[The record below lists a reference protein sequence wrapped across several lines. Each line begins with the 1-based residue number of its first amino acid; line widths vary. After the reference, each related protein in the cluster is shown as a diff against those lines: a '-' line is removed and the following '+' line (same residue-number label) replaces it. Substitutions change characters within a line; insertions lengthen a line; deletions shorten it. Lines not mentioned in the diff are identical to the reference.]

1 MNASQAKERLRDLAG
16 PNVSRA
22 GEPPDIRRAGTIC
35 FCTAEM
41 EEKMDK
47 GLIGIQMST
56 IKAKV
61 DELGAYE
68 TLKACAEMGY
78 HCMEVSQ
85 IPMTPENVSGM
96 RKACDEFG
104 IKIAANTAALEPMMP
119 GMPGEFLTTDF
130 DKIVEDCKALNTD
143 MLRIG
148 MLPMTC
154 MGSREKAL
162 DFVKRAD
169 EMAERLGEHGI
180 DLYYHNHHVEFVR
193 YDGQY
198 LLDIIKEN
206 TKKMGF
212 ELDIHWIHR
221 GGENPVEFIRQYAGR
236 IRLLH
241 LKDYRIA
248 PPQMPEGEFDIKAF
262 MGTFFNLVEFAEVGE
277 GSLPIKE
284 CIEAGFAG
292 GSEYFLIEQDSTYGR
307 DPFESL
313 KISRDNL
320 IAMGYKD
327 WFEL

>member
-1 MNASQAKERLRDLAG
+1 
-16 PNVSRA
+16 
-22 GEPPDIRRAGTIC
+22 
-35 FCTAEM
+35 
-41 EEKMDK
+41 MDK

>member
-1 MNASQAKERLRDLAG
+1 M
-16 PNVSRA
+16 
-22 GEPPDIRRAGTIC
+22 
-35 FCTAEM
+35 
-41 EEKMDK
+41 
-47 GLIGIQMST
+47 
-56 IKAKV
+56 

-85 IPMTPENVSGM
+85 IPMTAENVSGM
-96 RKACDEFG
+96 RKACQEFG
-104 IKIAANTAALEPMMP
+104 IKIAANTAALEPMAP
-119 GMPGEFLTTDF
+119 GMPGEYLVSDF
-130 DKIVEDCKALNTD
+130 DKIVEDCKALDTN

-148 MLPMTC
+148 MLPITC
-154 MGSREKAL
+154 MGSREKAV

-180 DLYYHNHHVEFVR
+180 DLYYHNHHVEFVK

-198 LLDIIKEN
+198 LLDIIRDN

-221 GGENPVEFIRQYAGR
+221 GGENPVEFIRRYAGR

-248 PPQMPEGEFDIKAF
+248 SLPVPGEGFDMKAF
-262 MGTFFNLVEFAEVGE
+262 FADFFNLVEFAEVGE
-277 GSLPIKE
+277 GNLPIRE
-284 CIEAGFAG
+284 CIEAGLAG
-292 GSEYFLIEQDSTYGR
+292 GSEYFLIEQDDTYGR

-320 IAMGYKD
+320 IAMGYGD
-327 WFEL
+327 WFVYEKRL

>member
-1 MNASQAKERLRDLAG
+1 MG
-16 PNVSRA
+16 
-22 GEPPDIRRAGTIC
+22 
-35 FCTAEM
+35 
-41 EEKMDK
+41 K

-56 IKAKV
+56 IKKKV

-96 RKACDEFG
+96 KKACDEFG
-104 IKIAANTAALEPMMP
+104 IKIAANSAALEPMVP
-119 GMPGEFLTTDF
+119 GMPGEFLNTDF
-130 DKIVEDCKALNTD
+130 DKIVEDCKTLNTD

-154 MGSREKAL
+154 MGSREKAI

-180 DLYYHNHHVEFVR
+180 DLYYHNHHVEFVK

-198 LLDIIKEN
+198 LLDIIKDN

-221 GGENPVEFIRQYAGR
+221 GGENPVTFIKQYAGR

-248 PPQMPEGEFDIKAF
+248 PIRLPEGDFDFKAV
-262 MGTFFNLVEFAEVGE
+262 MGQFYNLTEFAEVGE

-284 CIEAGFAG
+284 CIEAGLAG
-292 GSEYFLIEQDSTYGR
+292 GSEYFLIEQDDTYGR

>member
-1 MNASQAKERLRDLAG
+1 
-16 PNVSRA
+16 
-22 GEPPDIRRAGTIC
+22 
-35 FCTAEM
+35 M
-41 EEKMDK
+41 EK

-56 IKAKV
+56 IKKKV

-85 IPMTPENVSGM
+85 IPMTAENVSGM
-96 RKACDEFG
+96 RKACQEFG
-104 IKIAANTAALEPMMP
+104 IKIAANTAALEPMAP
-119 GMPGEFLTTDF
+119 GMPGEYLVSDF
-130 DKIVEDCKALNTD
+130 DKIVEDCKALDTN

-148 MLPMTC
+148 MLPITC
-154 MGSREKAL
+154 MGSREKAV

-180 DLYYHNHHVEFVR
+180 DLYYHNHHVEFVK

-198 LLDIIKEN
+198 LLDIIRDN

-221 GGENPVEFIRQYAGR
+221 GGENPVEFIRRYAGR

-248 PPQMPEGEFDIKAF
+248 SLPVPGEGFDMKAF
-262 MGTFFNLVEFAEVGE
+262 FADFFNLVEFAEVGE
-277 GSLPIKE
+277 GNLPIRE
-284 CIEAGFAG
+284 CIEAGLAG
-292 GSEYFLIEQDSTYGR
+292 GSEYFLIEQDHTYGR

-320 IAMGYKD
+320 IAMGYGD
-327 WFEL
+327 WFVYEKRL

>member
-1 MNASQAKERLRDLAG
+1 MIHTMK
-16 PNVSRA
+16 
-22 GEPPDIRRAGTIC
+22 
-35 FCTAEM
+35 
-41 EEKMDK
+41 K

-56 IKAKV
+56 IKKKV

-68 TLKACAEMGY
+68 TLKTCAEMGY

-104 IKIAANTAALEPMMP
+104 IKIAANTAALEPAAP
-119 GMPGEFLTTDF
+119 GAPGEFLTTHF

-148 MLPMTC
+148 MLPITC

-162 DFVKRAD
+162 DFVRKAD

-180 DLYYHNHHVEFVR
+180 DLYYHNHHVEFVK

-198 LLDIIKEN
+198 LLDIIKDN

-221 GGENPVEFIRQYAGR
+221 GGENPVAFINQYAGR

-248 PPQMPEGEFDIKAF
+248 HIEAPKEGEDMKKFF
-262 MGTFFNLVEFAEVGE
+262 GNFFNLVEFAEVGE
-277 GSLPIKE
+277 GNLPVKE
-284 CIEAGFAG
+284 CIEAGLAG
-292 GSEYFLIEQDSTYGR
+292 GSEYFLIEQDDTYGR

-320 IAMGYKD
+320 FKLGYKD

>member
-1 MNASQAKERLRDLAG
+1 
-16 PNVSRA
+16 
-22 GEPPDIRRAGTIC
+22 
-35 FCTAEM
+35 M
-41 EEKMDK
+41 EK

-56 IKAKV
+56 IKKKV

-85 IPMTPENVSGM
+85 IPMTAENVSGM
-96 RKACDEFG
+96 RKACREFG
-104 IKIAANTAALEPMMP
+104 IKIAANTAALEPMAP
-119 GMPGEFLTTDF
+119 GMPGEYLVSDF
-130 DKIVEDCKALNTD
+130 DKIVEDCKALDTN

-148 MLPMTC
+148 MLPITC
-154 MGSREKAL
+154 MGSREKAV

-180 DLYYHNHHVEFVR
+180 DLYYHNHHVEFVK

-198 LLDIIKEN
+198 LLDIIRDN

-221 GGENPVEFIRQYAGR
+221 GGENPVEFIRRYAGR

-248 PPQMPEGEFDIKAF
+248 RLPVPGEGFDMKAF
-262 MGTFFNLVEFAEVGE
+262 FADFFNLVEFAEVGE
-277 GSLPIKE
+277 GNLPIRE
-284 CIEAGFAG
+284 CIEAGLDG
-292 GSEYFLIEQDSTYGR
+292 GSEYFLIEQDDTYGR

-320 IAMGYKD
+320 IAMGYGD
-327 WFEL
+327 WFVY

>member
-1 MNASQAKERLRDLAG
+1 
-16 PNVSRA
+16 
-22 GEPPDIRRAGTIC
+22 
-35 FCTAEM
+35 M
-41 EEKMDK
+41 EK

-56 IKAKV
+56 IKKKV

-68 TLKACAEMGY
+68 ALKACAEMGY

-85 IPMTPENVSGM
+85 IPMTAENVSGM
-96 RKACDEFG
+96 RKACREFG
-104 IKIAANTAALEPMMP
+104 IKIAANSAALEPMAP
-119 GMPGEFLTTDF
+119 GMPGEYLVSDF
-130 DKIVEDCKALNTD
+130 DKIVEDCKALDTN

-148 MLPMTC
+148 MLPITC
-154 MGSREKAL
+154 MGSREKAV

-180 DLYYHNHHVEFVR
+180 DLYYHNHHVEFVK

-198 LLDIIKEN
+198 LLDIIRDN

-221 GGENPVEFIRQYAGR
+221 GGENPVEFIRRYAGR

-248 PPQMPEGEFDIKAF
+248 RLPVPGEGFDMKAF
-262 MGTFFNLVEFAEVGE
+262 FADFFNLVEFAEVGE
-277 GSLPIKE
+277 GNLPIRE
-284 CIEAGFAG
+284 CIEAGLAG
-292 GSEYFLIEQDSTYGR
+292 GSEYFLIEQDDTYGR

-313 KISRDNL
+313 KISQDNL
-320 IAMGYKD
+320 IAMGYGD
-327 WFEL
+327 WFVY